1 MPMIELHEGF
11 YVRIGS
17 DIAFAV
23 VKASEDGKACS
34 AFSDGQS
41 AVDGGFLIP
50 YKASEVCE
58 QLNDAEEELYG
69 EEEDEK

>member
-1 MPMIELHEGF
+1 
-11 YVRIGS
+11 
-17 DIAFAV
+17 
-23 VKASEDGKACS
+23 
-34 AFSDGQS
+34 
-41 AVDGGFLIP
+41 VDGGFLIP